1 MTPMIDV
8 TFLLLTFFMLA
19 SHFASAER
27 VEVNLPHPDNNQAK
41 DQRFKEKVIVNMIH
55 RGGDQSPAIRLG
67 PARMKSLEELGSRL
81 TQLARRN
88 PRMQVIL
95 RGDKEL
101 TFGPVREVMEIITA
115 AGLNRLQVVVKMD
128 KG

>member
-1 MTPMIDV
+1 
-8 TFLLLTFFMLA
+8 
-19 SHFASAER
+19 
-27 VEVNLPHPDNNQAK
+27 
-41 DQRFKEKVIVNMIH
+41 
-55 RGGDQSPAIRLG
+55 
-67 PARMKSLEELGSRL
+67 
-81 TQLARRN
+81 
-88 PRMQVIL
+88 L